1 MMNQLEK
8 LTEQEKEFLFKA
20 PILLSV
26 LAASGDNKINK
37 KQKADAIKLVH
48 LKTFTASPLL
58 IPYYKEV
65 EKKFNKYFNE
75 AVKKYA
81 PFDDVKRQALK
92 KEINIIDTIIQKLD
106 KDFSRALH
114 KSLTAYADH
123 VRRSGESIIDG
134 FIFPVPIHGLTY

>member
-1 MMNQLEK
+1 MIQQLEK
-8 LTEQEKEFLFKA
+8 LTELEKEFLFKA

-26 LAASGDNKINK
+26 LAASGDHEINE
-37 KQKADAIKLVH
+37 KQKTDAVKFVH
-48 LKTFTASPLL
+48 LKTFTAPPLL

-92 KEINIIDTIIQKLD
+92 AEINIIDTIIQKLE
-106 KDFSRALH
+106 KDFARALH
-114 KSLTAYADH
+114 KSLTSYADH
-123 VRRSGESIIDG
+123 IRRSGESFIEG